1 MLGPIHFD
9 DSSHTYRNI
18 WGDVYTSSTQLVS
31 KFKQPF
37 DGPKIAAAY
46 AKKNGGTPEYW
57 LAEWDRIRDT
67 ACDRGT
73 EFHKQKEERILAM
86 QRMAMYGR
94 LYEVWESRKGEA
106 AVDELRNLP
115 DGLHVELLL
124 WDHDA
129 KIAGQADIVAIETD
143 PATGKRFVDIDDH
156 KTNKKIDRESYCHW
170 RDGHRMMLPPV
181 AHLMDCN
188 FQHYELQLSVYAWIL
203 ERAGFVPRR
212 VQFTHYGP
220 AGADGIVPSP
230 QAYPVEYRRSE
241 VGEMVGA
248 LIWA

>member
-9 DSSHTYRNI
+9 DSSHTYSNL

-86 QRMAMYGR
+86 QRMAMNGK
-94 LYEVWESRKGEA
+94 LHKVWKSTKGGEKI
-106 AVDELRNLP
+106 ENLRDLP
-115 DGLHVELLL
+115 DGLYTELLL

-129 KIAGQADIVAIETD
+129 KIAGQADIVAIETH
-143 PATGKRFVDIDDH
+143 PQSKIRFIDIDDH

-170 RDGHRMMLPPV
+170 RDGHRMMRPPLG
-181 AHLMDCN
+181 HLMDCN

-212 VQFTHYGP
+212 MQFTHYP
-220 AGADGIVPSP
+220 QAGAEETVPSP
-230 QAYPVEYRRSE
+230 RAYPVEYLRRE

-248 LIWA
+248 MIWA